1 MNRGYRTL
9 KIAADRLLGCTEI
22 VHKVG
27 DIMGNEMQID
37 SEYFK
42 VMFFNT
48 FGEHYKKINQAV
60 KKLGL
65 RLKDGYTADSDCTWI
80 VLDYKGTAITVYGY
94 QVFNGKVR
102 RCK

>member
-1 MNRGYRTL
+1 MNRGYETL
-9 KIAADRLLGCTEI
+9 KIAADRLAGCTEI

-27 DIMGNEMQID
+27 DIMGDAMQID
-37 SEYFK
+37 KAYFK

-48 FGEHYKKINQAV
+48 LGRHYKKINQAI
-60 KKLGL
+60 KTLGL

-80 VLDYKGTAITVYGY
+80 VLDYKGTEITVLGY
-94 QVFNGKVR
+94 QVFDGKVR